1 MRLWGANVILP
12 FKGGSWLDSRL
23 TLTGMQMHQ
32 RCDNFF
38 DIPFNR
44 KKWLFSGSLDNT
56 FKVYKGL
63 SLELNGNVQTPA
75 IQGTFD
81 VNSVFNLTAGL
92 KWSFAKD
99 KATVSARCSDI
110 FETGMPNIKIRF
122 KGQHLD
128 MDNAFY
134 SRVFTVHLSYR
145 FGGYTKKE
153 SKSVDTSRF
162 GM

>member
-1 MRLWGANVILP
+1 M
-12 FKGGSWLDSRL
+12 
-23 TLTGMQMHQ
+23 
-32 RCDNFF
+32 
-38 DIPFNR
+38 
-44 KKWLFSGSLDNT
+44 
-56 FKVYKGL
+56 

-81 VNSVFNLTAGL
+81 VNTVFNLTAGL

-128 MDNAFY
+128 MDNAFLFTGIY
-134 SRVFTVHLSYR
+134 STFLLSLWWIY
-145 FGGYTKKE
+145 KE
-153 SKSVDTSRF
+153 RK
-162 GM
+162 

>member
-1 MRLWGANVILP
+1 MSVSYTHLDVYKRQVILP
-12 FKGGSWLDSRL
+12 FKAGSWLDSRL

-110 FETGMPNIKIRF
+110 FETGMPKDVYKR
-122 KGQHLD
+122 QV
-128 MDNAFY
+128 
-134 SRVFTVHLSYR
+134 R
-145 FGGYTKKE
+145 E
-153 SKSVDTSRF
+153 
-162 GM
+162 